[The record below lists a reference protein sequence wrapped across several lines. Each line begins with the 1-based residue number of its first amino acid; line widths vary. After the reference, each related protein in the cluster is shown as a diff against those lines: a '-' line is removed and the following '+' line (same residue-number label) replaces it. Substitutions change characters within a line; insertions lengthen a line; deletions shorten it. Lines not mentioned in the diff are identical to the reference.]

1 VEPPLMCS
9 GPSGAKTILTYRNQ
23 VIGVSRSSWTWW
35 SYSYTVLLLSWF
47 GWICI
52 YLTKSALPPLLPVL
66 SGEMGL
72 SHAQAGMIESA
83 YLVGYIL
90 VKVPV
95 GYLVNRFGAR
105 RLLVIG
111 MVGYG
116 TASALFIFAYS
127 YPVVL
132 LLRFLVGLFQGI
144 HLPVANALLSERF
157 GARQGRAIGFHESGP
172 NVGATIA
179 YPLAVTIASVWS
191 WRWAFLLL
199 SVPAFLLSV
208 ATLALLREEPFS
220 GQRRGDGEEGKDR
233 RLRDYV
239 GVLLPLTLAIG
250 LYNVCLT
257 ALLTFTPSYL
267 VEFRGL
273 SLALAG
279 LISMVLPAAGFAAK
293 VSSGF
298 VAERV
303 GSRNAICGATAL
315 TGSSIVLL
323 TLLDGDLP
331 LALNFVLMGLVLYS
345 FSPIVYSSVTSALPS
360 RLKAS
365 GLSVV
370 TIAGNLVGALSA
382 TMVGSLIDAWGYN
395 QAFLVIAGLVFL
407 VTVLVFATMRGKAP
421 FAAGVP

>member
-1 VEPPLMCS
+1 MSPCIRS
-9 GPSGAKTILTYRNQ
+9 GPTGAKTLLIYCHQ
-23 VIGVSRSSWTWW
+23 MIGVSRASWPGW

-66 SGEMGL
+66 SREMGL

-95 GYLVNRFGAR
+95 GYLANRFGAR

-116 TASALFIFAYS
+116 TASALFIFASS
-127 YPVVL
+127 YPMVL

-172 NVGATIA
+172 NVGTTIA
-179 YPLAVTIASVWS
+179 YPLAVTVASIWS
-191 WRWAFLLL
+191 WRWSFLLL
-199 SVPAFLLSV
+199 SVPAFFLAV
-208 ATLALLREEPFS
+208 VTLALLRDEPFS
-220 GQRRGDGEEGKDR
+220 EQRQGDAAQEKDQ
-233 RLRDYV
+233 RLRDYAWA
-239 GVLLPLTLAIG
+239 LLPLALAIG

-257 ALLTFTPSYL
+257 ALLTFVPSYL

-279 LISMVLPAAGFAAK
+279 LISMVLPAAGFVAK
-293 VSSGF
+293 VGSGF

-303 GSRNAICGATAL
+303 GGRNAICGATAL
-315 TGSSIVLL
+315 TGASIVLL
-323 TLLDGDLP
+323 TLLEGGLP
-331 LALNFVLMGLVLYS
+331 LALNFVLMGLFLYA

-360 RLKAS
+360 RLKAT

-370 TIAGNLVGALSA
+370 TIAGNLVGAFSV

-395 QAFLVIAGLVFL
+395 PAFLIIAVMVFL
-407 VTVLVFATMRGKAP
+407 VTVLVFATMGGRAP
-421 FAAGVP
+421 RRPRVP

>member
-1 VEPPLMCS
+1 M
-9 GPSGAKTILTYRNQ
+9 
-23 VIGVSRSSWTWW
+23 IGVSRSSWASW
-35 SYSYTVLLLSWF
+35 SYSYTVLFLIWF

-83 YLVGYIL
+83 YLVGYII
-90 VKVPV
+90 VKVPL
-95 GYLVNRFGAR
+95 GYLANRFGAR
-105 RLLVIG
+105 RLLVAG

-116 TASALFIFAYS
+116 TASALFILAYS
-127 YPVVL
+127 YPVIL

-179 YPLAVTIASVWS
+179 YPLAVTVASVWS

-199 SVPAFLLSV
+199 SVPAFLL
-208 ATLALLREEPFS
+208 AFTTLALLKEEPLS
-220 GQRRGDGEEGKDR
+220 GQRGRGGEQGSDR

-239 GVLLPLTLAIG
+239 WVLLPLILAIG

-267 VEFRGL
+267 VEFHGL
-273 SLALAG
+273 SLAVAG
-279 LISMVLPAAGFAAK
+279 LISMVLPAAGFFAK
-293 VSSGF
+293 VGSGF

-303 GSRNAICGATAL
+303 GGRNAICGATAL
-315 TGSSIVLL
+315 TGASIVLL
-323 TLLDGDLP
+323 TLLGGDLP

-345 FSPIVYSSVTSALPS
+345 FSPIVYSSVTSTLPS

-382 TMVGSLIDAWGYN
+382 TMVGSLIDTWGYN
-395 QAFLVIAGLVFL
+395 QAFLIIAGTVFIVTALVF
-407 VTVLVFATMRGKAP
+407 TTMRGKTLLP
-421 FAAGVP
+421 TPMP